1 MDRSDE
7 PPEAYA
13 CWKLYAFGTAFFAVK
28 TISLTHSMKI
38 ASLAEIKKELQH
50 LSQKELIT
58 LIADLSKFSMDNKLF
73 LYFKLYGRE
82 QPGLF
87 AEMVQEELI
96 NDFRNGNQRNAHYAK
111 KSAQAIRR
119 KLNKYLKF
127 TKDKPTQIELIS
139 FFCEM
144 LYEYGYLMYR
154 HPVIENLYLLQVGK
168 VERLLGQMHE
178 DLQFDYRDKVKEL
191 KSYLRVVK

>member
-1 MDRSDE
+1 MLCPLS
-7 PPEAYA
+7 
-13 CWKLYAFGTAFFAVK
+13 AV
-28 TISLTHSMKI
+28 TPLFLFLSMKI

-50 LSQKELIT
+50 LSQKELIEVIT
-58 LIADLSKFSMDNKLF
+58 DLSKFSTDNKLF

-82 QPGLF
+82 QPDLF

-127 TKDKPTQIELIS
+127 TKDKPTQIDLIS

-168 VERLLGQMHE
+168 VERLIGQMHE
-178 DLQFDYRDKVKEL
+178 DLQFDYRDKIREL
-191 KSYLRVVK
+191 QSHLKG

>member
-1 MDRSDE
+1 
-7 PPEAYA
+7 
-13 CWKLYAFGTAFFAVK
+13 
-28 TISLTHSMKI
+28 MKI

-50 LSQKELIT
+50 LSQKELIG
-58 LIADLSKFSMDNKLF
+58 LISDLSKFSTDNKLF

-87 AEMVQEELI
+87 SEMVREELI
-96 NDFRNGNQRNAHYAK
+96 HDFGNGNTRNAYYAK

-127 TKDKPTQIELIS
+127 TKDKAIQVELIA

-144 LYEYGYLMYR
+144 LVEYGYLRHR
-154 HPVIENLYLLQVGK
+154 HPVIENLYLMQVGK
-168 VERLLGQMHE
+168 IERLLGQMHE
-178 DLQFDYRDKVKEL
+178 DLQYDYQDELEEL
-191 KSYLRVVK
+191 KGHLKR

>member
-1 MDRSDE
+1 
-7 PPEAYA
+7 
-13 CWKLYAFGTAFFAVK
+13 
-28 TISLTHSMKI
+28 MKI
-38 ASLAEIKKELQH
+38 ATLAEIKKELQH
-50 LSQKELIT
+50 LSSKELID
-58 LIADLSKFSMDNKLF
+58 LISDLSKFSTDNKLF

-96 NDFRNGNQRNAHYAK
+96 EDFRNGNQRNAHYAK

-127 TKDKPTQIELIS
+127 TKDKPTQVELIS

-178 DLQFDYRDKVKEL
+178 DLQYDYRGKLMEL
-191 KSYLRVVK
+191 KNYIK

>member
-1 MDRSDE
+1 VLCPLS
-7 PPEAYA
+7 
-13 CWKLYAFGTAFFAVK
+13 AV
-28 TISLTHSMKI
+28 TPLFLFLSMKI

-50 LSQKELIT
+50 LSQKELIEVIT
-58 LIADLSKFSMDNKLF
+58 DLSKFSTDNKLF

-82 QPGLF
+82 QPDLF

-127 TKDKPTQIELIS
+127 TKDKPTQIDLIS

-168 VERLLGQMHE
+168 VERLIGQMHE
-178 DLQFDYRDKVKEL
+178 DLQFDYRDKVREL
-191 KSYLRVVK
+191 QSHLKG